1 MPVPSR
7 MAPPVEEEGVSF
19 HLDDIEKL
27 PDRSRFRGNSIPEN
41 EPAALYYSIHSEED
55 WKEQS
60 SANSLHAEGES
71 LSSLYSRSSSL
82 DRKIQAVQQDLEDAR
97 AELQKKNLSEKESIE
112 RIDRRIDRR
121 IESIKLGSDV
131 PAYDAISADNAAMQS
146 LARAQTQN
154 IRQIPP
160 EDDGSVITLPGHEYS
175 DQGFHW
181 YSTSFTALGGQ
192 VGPLDLQL
200 QDETSTQWP
209 NNYGPR
215 ASGGLENQK
224 PLQTANNVRDIV
236 EERPRHDPDTT
247 RNVLVG
253 ATRVDQDRERDNR
266 EIFWSVAGTE
276 KRTDIGREGSVKDV
290 NAAIKALPSQ
300 YMGGASPP
308 QVHKVGVRGVAA
320 MFETSTPPARPPL
333 PPPDKFNKPNALKDT
348 VQNVTRHVKPDD
360 VIAVRNSENP
370 S

>member
-7 MAPPVEEEGVSF
+7 MAPPVEGEGVSF

-175 DQGFHW
+175 DQGFLVEW

-209 NNYGPR
+209 KNYGPR
-215 ASGGLENQK
+215 ATGGVGNQK
-224 PLQTANNVRDIV
+224 PLQTANNVRDIFY
-236 EERPRHDPDTT
+236 ENHHPDTT
-247 RNVLVG
+247 RDVLVG
-253 ATRVDQDRERDNR
+253 TTRVDQDGERHKRD
-266 EIFWSVAGTE
+266 IFWSVAGTE
-276 KRTDIGREGSVKDV
+276 KRTDSGREDTAKDV

-348 VQNVTRHVKPDD
+348 VQNVTRHVKSDD

>member
-7 MAPPVEEEGVSF
+7 MAPPVEGEGVSF

-27 PDRSRFRGNSIPEN
+27 PDRSRFRGNSIPKN

-55 WKEQS
+55 WKKQS
-60 SANSLHAEGES
+60 STNSLNAEGES

-121 IESIKLGSDV
+121 IESIKLASDV
-131 PAYDAISADNAAMQS
+131 PAYDSISEDMGNAAVQS
-146 LARAQTQN
+146 LAQTQK
-154 IRQIPP
+154 IRQIPS

-215 ASGGLENQK
+215 ATGGLEKQK
-224 PLQTANNVRDIV
+224 PLQTANNVRNIF
-236 EERPRHDPDTT
+236 EERPTYDPDTT
-247 RNVLVG
+247 RDVLVG
-253 ATRVDQDRERDNR
+253 TTRVGQDRERHNR
-266 EIFWSVAGTE
+266 EIFWSVAGTD
-276 KRTDIGREGSVKDV
+276 KRTDIGGSVKDV
-290 NAAIKALPSQ
+290 NAAITALPSQ

-360 VIAVRNSENP
+360 VIAVSILKILP
-370 S
+370 P